1 MVISR
6 QTAVLQKNSQCLLPN
21 ILINGHNIFFS
32 LSRPSKKKNTQKS
45 KERKFDETVGGKG
58 IKETPAQMISRD
70 HCKMLKHTYIEK
82 NLQMTASVDSFTT
95 FIAI

>member
-1 MVISR
+1 MPASEYTNKWKQYVF
-6 QTAVLQKNSQCLLPN
+6 QLVTA
-21 ILINGHNIFFS
+21 F
-32 LSRPSKKKNTQKS
+32 KKKNTQKS
-45 KERKFDETVGGKG
+45 KERKSDETVGGKG

-95 FIAI
+95 FIAIWLYLIL